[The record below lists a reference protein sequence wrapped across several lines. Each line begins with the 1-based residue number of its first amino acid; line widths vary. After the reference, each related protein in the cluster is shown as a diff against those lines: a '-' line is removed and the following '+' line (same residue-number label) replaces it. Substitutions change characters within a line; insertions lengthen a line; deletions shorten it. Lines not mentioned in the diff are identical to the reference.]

1 MIESETR
8 REKMI
13 YTITFNPALDYI
25 TQVENFKIGEI
36 NRTKTETILP
46 GGKGLNVSIV
56 LKNLGI
62 ENTALGFVAGFT
74 GEELIRKIESQ
85 DVKTD
90 FVKVEKGMTRINIKI
105 SSMNEK
111 KVEETALNGMGPQ
124 ITENDIEALMEKIQK
139 MSTKDTVILAGSIPK
154 NIGKDIYEK
163 ICKKLNE
170 KEITFIVD
178 STQELLINVLKYKPF
193 LIKPNKEELEETVNC
208 KISTKK
214 DIIEASKKLKGM
226 GAQNVLVSLGND
238 GALLLTKDDKTYYSK
253 APKGQVVNTVG
264 SGDSMVAGFLAGYY
278 QTQDYEY
285 ALKTGVAAGSASAF
299 SVQLATKKD
308 VDLLLKQL

>member
-1 MIESETR
+1 
-8 REKMI
+8 MI

-139 MSTKDTVILAGSIPK
+139 MSTKDTVILAGSIPE

>member
-1 MIESETR
+1 
-8 REKMI
+8 MI

-25 TQVENFKIGEI
+25 TQVKNFKIGEI

-139 MSTKDTVILAGSIPK
+139 MSTKDTVILAGSIPE

>member
-1 MIESETR
+1 
-8 REKMI
+8 MI

-25 TQVENFKIGEI
+25 AQVENFKIGEI

-56 LKNLGI
+56 LKNLEI

-74 GEELIRKIESQ
+74 GEELIRKMESQ
-85 DVKTD
+85 GVKTD
-90 FVKVEKGMTRINIKI
+90 FVKVEKGITRINIKI
-105 SSMNEK
+105 SSMSKN

-124 ITENDIEALMEKIQK
+124 ITKGDIDALFEKIQK
-139 MSTKDTVILAGSIPK
+139 MSTKDIVILSGSIPK
-154 NIGKDIYEK
+154 NMDKDIYEK
-163 ICKKLNE
+163 ICKVLNE
-170 KEITFIVD
+170 KGITFIVD
-178 STQELLINVLKYKPF
+178 STQELLMNVLKYNPF
-193 LIKPNKEELEETVNC
+193 LIKPNKEELEETLNC
-208 KISTKK
+208 KISTKE
-214 DIIEASKKLKGM
+214 DIVNAAKELKKM

-238 GALLLTKDDKTYYSK
+238 GALLLTKEDETYYSK

-285 ALKTGVAAGSASAF
+285 ALKVGVAAGSASAF
-299 SVQLATKKD
+299 SIRLATKED

>member
-1 MIESETR
+1 
-8 REKMI
+8 MI

-25 TQVENFKIGEI
+25 TQVENFKTGEI

-56 LKNLGI
+56 LKNLEI

-74 GEELIRKIESQ
+74 GEELIQKMESQ
-85 DVKTD
+85 GVKTD
-90 FVKVEKGMTRINIKI
+90 FVKVEKGITRINIKI
-105 SSMNEK
+105 SSINEK

-124 ITENDIEALMEKIQK
+124 ITKNDIEVLFEKIEK
-139 MSTKDTVILAGSIPK
+139 MSTKDVVILSGSIPK
-154 NIGKDIYEK
+154 NIDNDIYEK

-170 KEITFIVD
+170 KGITFIVD
-178 STQELLINVLKYKPF
+178 STQELLMNVLKYNPF
-193 LIKPNKEELEETVNC
+193 LIKPNKEELEETLNC
-208 KISTKK
+208 KISTKE
-214 DIIEASKKLKGM
+214 DIIDAAKKLKEM

-238 GALLLTKDDKTYYSK
+238 GALLLTKDNNTYYSK
-253 APKGQVVNTVG
+253 APRGQVVSTVG

-278 QTQDYEY
+278 QTQNYEH

-299 SVQLATKKD
+299 SVELATKED

>member
-1 MIESETR
+1 MV
-8 REKMI
+8 

-25 TQVENFKIGEI
+25 AQVENFKIGEI

-56 LKNLGI
+56 LKNLEI

-74 GEELIRKIESQ
+74 GKELIRKMESQ
-85 DVKTD
+85 GVQTD
-90 FVKVEKGMTRINIKI
+90 FVKVEKGITRINIKI
-105 SSMNEK
+105 SSISEN

-124 ITENDIEALMEKIQK
+124 ITKTDIDILFEKIQK
-139 MSTKDTVILAGSIPK
+139 MSTKDIVILSGSIPK
-154 NIGKDIYEK
+154 NMDKDIYEK
-163 ICKKLNE
+163 ICKVLNE
-170 KEITFIVD
+170 KGITFIVD
-178 STQELLINVLKYKPF
+178 STQELLMNVLKYNPF
-193 LIKPNKEELEETVNC
+193 LIKPNKEELEETLNC
-208 KISTKK
+208 KISTKE
-214 DIIEASKKLKGM
+214 DIVNAAKELKKM

-238 GALLLTKDDKTYYSK
+238 GALLLTKEDETYYSK

-285 ALKTGVAAGSASAF
+285 ALKVGVAAGSATAF
-299 SVQLATKKD
+299 SIRLATKED

>member
-1 MIESETR
+1 
-8 REKMI
+8 MI

-85 DVKTD
+85 GVKTD
-90 FVKVEKGMTRINIKI
+90 FVKVEKGITRINIKI
-105 SSMNEK
+105 SSMNENMI
-111 KVEETALNGMGPQ
+111 EETALNGMGPQ
-124 ITENDIEALMEKIQK
+124 ITNDDTKTLMEKIQN
-139 MSTKDTVILAGSIPK
+139 MTAEDIVILSGSIPQ
-154 NIGKDIYEK
+154 NISTDIYDK
-163 ICKKLNE
+163 ICKSLSE

-178 STQELLINVLKYKPF
+178 STQELLMSVLKYNPF
-193 LIKPNKEELEETVNC
+193 LIKPNKEELEETLNC
-208 KISTKK
+208 KISTKE
-214 DIIEASKKLKGM
+214 DIVNAAKELKKM

-238 GALLLTKDDKTYYSK
+238 GALLLTEENETYYSK
-253 APKGQVVNTVG
+253 APKGEVVNTVG
-264 SGDSMVAGFLAGYY
+264 SGDSMVAGFIAGYY

-299 SVQLATKKD
+299 SIRLATKED
-308 VDLLLKQL
+308 VNILLKQL

>member
-1 MIESETR
+1 
-8 REKMI
+8 MI

-56 LKNLGI
+56 LKNLEI

-85 DVKTD
+85 GVKTD
-90 FVKVEKGMTRINIKI
+90 FVKVEKGITRINIKI
-105 SSMNEK
+105 SSMNENMI
-111 KVEETALNGMGPQ
+111 EETALNGMGPQ
-124 ITENDIEALMEKIQK
+124 ITNDDTKTLMEKIQN
-139 MSTKDTVILAGSIPK
+139 MTAEDIVILSGSIPQ
-154 NIGKDIYEK
+154 NISTDIYDK
-163 ICKKLNE
+163 ICKSLSE

-178 STQELLINVLKYKPF
+178 STQELLMTVLKYKPF
-193 LIKPNKEELEETVNC
+193 LIKPNKEELEETLNC
-208 KISTKK
+208 KISTKE
-214 DIIEASKKLKGM
+214 DIVNAAKELKKM

-238 GALLLTKDDKTYYSK
+238 GALLLTEENETYYSK
-253 APKGQVVNTVG
+253 APKGEVVNTVG
-264 SGDSMVAGFLAGYY
+264 SGDSMVAGFIAGYY

-299 SVQLATKKD
+299 SIRLATKED
-308 VDLLLKQL
+308 VNILLKQL

>member
-1 MIESETR
+1 
-8 REKMI
+8 MI

-25 TQVENFKIGEI
+25 TQVKNFKIGEI

-56 LKNLGI
+56 LKNLEI

-139 MSTKDTVILAGSIPK
+139 MSTKDTVILAGSIPE